1 MTSTN
6 HRLSQILGHLGDIYQ
21 YMGIEERFRALAYTK
36 AARTIDNLKDDITIY
51 IKNNTLEDIP
61 GIGESIAEKI
71 IEFVHTGKIRK
82 YEELKKKVPLELLD
96 LMSVSGFG
104 PQSLRQIHSELNITT
119 RAQLIKA
126 LEDGRISKLKRF
138 GAKKVENMMRGLK
151 LQKQSQERILWWQ
164 AKEIGDRIKAELGQL
179 KEVRKIEVAGSIRR
193 GKETVG
199 DIDILVSCA
208 PAHRKKVVQAFTLLS
223 NRKMVIAK
231 GETRASI
238 LTNDFD
244 RQVDLRV
251 INAQEWGAAL
261 LYFTGSKEHNVYL
274 RTLAKQEE
282 LKINEYGVFRIK
294 DGHKVAGS
302 SEEEIY
308 RVFGFQ
314 YIPPEL
320 REMNGEFEL
329 AAKGKIP
336 ALIELGEMKGD
347 MQMHSTWSD
356 GAMDIE
362 ALARHVMEHYP
373 YAYIVLT
380 DHSVSSRI
388 AGGKDEKSFRKQFVE
403 IDRVNQKLG
412 RQLIRKGVEVDILPD
427 GSLDLKDD
435 LLVEMDWV
443 CASIHSGFAHDN
455 TSRLV
460 KACQHPL
467 VNCIGHPSGRLIGK
481 REAYG
486 VDWKK
491 LFSVAA
497 RTGTAIEINAQPDRM
512 DLSDTLARQAREAGV
527 MLTISTDSH
536 SAENFSFMKCGITV
550 ARRAGCEASD
560 VLNTK
565 SWKEVEAFVKRK
577 RKKQNRKP

>member
-1 MTSTN
+1 MSTIN
-6 HRLSQILGHLGDIYQ
+6 HALSEALNGLGAIYRYLGD
-21 YMGIEERFRALAYTK
+21 EERFRALAYTK
-36 AARTIDNLKDDITIY
+36 AARTIDGLKEDITTY
-51 IKNNTLEDIP
+51 IQDNTVEDIP
-61 GIGESIAEKI
+61 GIGESIAAKI
-71 IEFVHTGKIRK
+71 VEYVSTGKIKK
-82 YEELKKKVPLELLD
+82 YEELKKKVPYELLD

-104 PQSLRQIHSELNITT
+104 PQSLRQIHSELKITT

-164 AKEIGDRIKAELGQL
+164 AKEIGDRIKAGLGQL
-179 KEVRKIEVAGSIRR
+179 KEVLKIEVAGSIRR

-199 DIDILVSCA
+199 DIDILISCA

-238 LTNDFD
+238 LINDFN

-251 INAQEWGAAL
+251 INAKEWGAAL

-274 RTLAKQEE
+274 RTLAKDEG
-282 LKINEYGVFRIK
+282 LKINEYGVFRNS

-302 SEEEIY
+302 TEEEIY
-308 RVFGFQ
+308 RLFGFQ

-320 REMNGEFEL
+320 REMNGEFDL
-329 AAKGKIP
+329 AEKGKIP
-336 ALIELGEMKGD
+336 ALVELRDMKGD

-373 YAYIVLT
+373 YTYIVLT

-403 IDRVNQKLG
+403 IDRINQKLG
-412 RQLIRKGVEVDILPD
+412 KKFIRKGVEVDILPD

-435 LLVEMDWV
+435 LLTEMDWV

-455 TSRLV
+455 TTRLV
-460 KACQHPL
+460 KACQHPY

-481 REAYG
+481 REAYE

-491 LFSVAA
+491 LFSAAA

-512 DLSDTLARQAREAGV
+512 DLNDMLARQAREAGV

-536 SAENFSFMKCGITV
+536 AADNFAFMECGIAV
-550 ARRAGCEASD
+550 ARRAGCKAGD
-560 VLNTK
+560 VLNTR
-565 SWKEVEAFVKRK
+565 SWKEIEAFVAKKRK
-577 RKKQNRKP
+577 RATT